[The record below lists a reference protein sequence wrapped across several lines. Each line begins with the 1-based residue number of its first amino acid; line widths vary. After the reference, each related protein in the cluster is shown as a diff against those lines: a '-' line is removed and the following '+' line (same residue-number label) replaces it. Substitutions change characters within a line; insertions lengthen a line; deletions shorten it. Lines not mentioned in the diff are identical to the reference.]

1 MYANSAL
8 ALTGAGMSV
17 AGSVALPPLHSGS
30 SAADAAMAPA
40 ADVARTLLMI
50 TGAGFGLFLLAMAL
64 LLAAGAVLRGVD
76 AARRRRALP
85 RADRRAR
92 HTADGA
98 EGRNRVAEL
107 LR

>member
-30 SAADAAMAPA
+30 SADAALSPA

-50 TGAGFGLFLLAMAL
+50 TGAGFGLFLLAMAV

-92 HTADGA
+92 HTAAGA
-98 EGRNRVAEL
+98 EGRNQVAEL